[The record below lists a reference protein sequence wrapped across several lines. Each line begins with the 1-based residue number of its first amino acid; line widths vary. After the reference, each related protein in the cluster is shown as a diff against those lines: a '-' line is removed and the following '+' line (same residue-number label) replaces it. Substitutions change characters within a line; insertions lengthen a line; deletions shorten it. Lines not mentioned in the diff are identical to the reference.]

1 MNNTL
6 LPCPFCGKR
15 AHTGHYRSRH
25 KDDEHY
31 LVMCDYCFARTVG
44 STPEEAIAAWNR
56 RADDERLKNALK
68 EIAQLACESVERDRA
83 LARLEAEV
91 MAVRDSMRWI
101 PVTESLPEIDVAV
114 LVLHTY
120 QRDEYSPITIG
131 RLYQPCDKRRNP
143 YWTFVSIQASDGA
156 IYNDGTD
163 FICPGSE
170 YVTHWMPLP
179 EPPGKGET

>member
-1 MNNTL
+1 MKDLITEARELCERAEILVNELHTERIDYNTEY
-6 LPCPFCGKR
+6 LPLIDAIQTIPELCDALERAEAEIEKMKPFYTI
-15 AHTGHYRSRH
+15 A
-25 KDDEHY
+25 DDTFKHWEN
-31 LVMCDYCFARTVG
+31 
-44 STPEEAIAAWNR
+44 AAYAMR
-56 RADDERLKNALK
+56 DDERKK
-68 EIAQLACESVERDRA
+68 H
-83 LARLEAEV
+83 
-91 MAVRDSMRWI
+91 RWI
-101 PVTESLPEIDVAV
+101 PVTERLPEIDVAV

-156 IYNDGTD
+156 VYNDGTD

-179 EPPGKGET
+179 APPEEGGTT